1 MSLTKVTYSMIDQA
15 PANVLDYGA
24 DPTGVADSTTAIENA
39 IATGRRVRI
48 PAGTYKCNVQVDK
61 KTIIEGDGSLET
73 ILKPFNNAIAV
84 MTYTYT
90 AMLDPSYQ
98 TWDYHSEVRNVG
110 FVSNSAMT
118 GVGFTFGQTNPAD
131 YQTNDEYA
139 NNVKFYGCY
148 FRGFDKGLQFPF
160 GNIGT
165 EIYSCGFKDNKYGV
179 YTLNNKFGALM
190 HAGCKYFFGGEFSGN
205 TVAIYINNAAADGF
219 GGITLTGTIIEGN
232 QIGIYAF
239 ISPRVKDPIMLDG
252 VWFENNG
259 ATRASPGT
267 SVIDAWSGSTRSN
280 QTVTDKTVIIDGAQ
294 SKINFHS
301 MFVCDIHIKATNA
314 EVVATGCRVEA
325 SPGFGGASFLV
336 DYPETSYIRLEN
348 PYTDGGWY
356 ASGTYMPYVTGMGTN
371 PATLLGAA
379 AQLRCFQTNA
389 RGSKVTN
396 YGPSLAMATPL
407 TSAASTSGSFGL
419 TGSVVSDGRIYNQ
432 CNEFTRSA
440 FASNQFTRI
449 STPDTLITTS
459 AGWYVFT
466 LDAKV
471 VSGAGVRINV
481 WDRAAAQLVASAR
494 VNKIGYWQTF
504 AAVGYSAGSQTLYL
518 DFSGNDGDVTWRVS
532 AYQIHRFD
540 TQQEAFMFLQSNVF
554 AES

>member
-1 MSLTKVTYSMIDQA
+1 MSLTKASYSMVTGA

-24 DPTGVADSTTAIENA
+24 DPTGVADSTTAIEDA

-48 PAGTYKCNVQVDK
+48 PAGTYKCNVQIDK

-90 AMLDPSYQ
+90 AMLDPGYQ

-190 HAGCKYFFGGEFSGN
+190 HAGCKYFFGGEFAGN

-232 QIGIYAF
+232 QIGIYAY

-280 QTVTDKTVIIDGAQ
+280 QTVTDKTVIIDGDQ

-301 MFVCDIHIKATNA
+301 MFVCDIHLKATNA
-314 EVVATGCRVEA
+314 EILATGCRAEA
-325 SPGFGGASFLV
+325 SQGFGGAAFLV

-356 ASGTYMPYVTGMGTN
+356 AAGTYMPYVTGMGTN

-379 AQLRCFQTNA
+379 AQLRCFQTNP

-407 TSAASTSGSFGL
+407 TSAASTTGSFGL

-440 FASNQFTRI
+440 FTSSQFTSV
-449 STPDTLITTS
+449 STPNTSITTA

-471 VSGAGVRINV
+471 VSGVGVRINV
-481 WDRAAAQLVASAR
+481 WDRASAQLVSGVR
-494 VNKIGYWQTF
+494 VNKVGYWQTF

-540 TQQEAFMFLQSNVF
+540 TQQDAFMFLQSNVF